1 MLDLVYIVINITE
14 QILQIELSPMVQK
27 LSTSHEDFNYSN
39 IIAIH
44 WEVGDIAS

>member
-1 MLDLVYIVINITE
+1 MLDLVYIVINTTE
-14 QILQIELSPMVQK
+14 QILRIELSPMVQK

-39 IIAIH
+39 IIANH